1 MPSTDHPRTA
11 EWMTMIRRPPRRLV
25 DGFFF
30 VLAGLATLWLAL
42 LAAQDT
48 FHLGWRGLPLL
59 VVFWATLAYLALPRL
74 HRILTAIYV
83 PDYFIGRTRTSD
95 GLLGDPVNLA
105 LRGDEVSLHRAM
117 QAAGW
122 TRADEV
128 TLRSSLRIVTST
140 LARRSYDE
148 APVSPLLLF
157 GRQQD
162 FAYQQEVLGNPAR
175 RHHVRFW
182 RCPPGWPLPG
192 GTRVDWLA
200 AGTFDRAVGL
210 SLFTLQVT
218 HRIDENTDVERDHIV
233 RTLLDAGAGA
243 RMRVLR
249 DFSTG
254 YHARNGGG
262 DSIRTDG
269 DLPII
274 DLRPAAPATPAV
286 AAPAAPAIASAP
298 AGGVDAA
305 ATPPTHPTPPE
316 GSSAAD
322 PTGPDEADADA
333 WIARTAEERAA
344 GEVRKRTAYEPLA
357 LEDALDASSVEAVRR
372 HGRPATIVFGA
383 VVVFLRALATAA
395 IAWGLARTD
404 RSTLIRAIET
414 SGLGVT
420 DPAALAQSRAVL
432 VAATIAIAAV
442 SALLGVLLLRGSDLA
457 RLVLLGYAAATTVAA
472 FLAWWAGEPLISDLG
487 EFGVVA
493 LNVLILLAL
502 SGRPARAFT
511 LANRMP
517 QATPRPAA
525 AD

>member
-105 LRGDEVSLHRAM
+105 LRGDEVSLHRTM
-117 QAAGW
+117 RAAGW
-122 TRADEV
+122 TRADEI
-128 TLRSSLRIVTST
+128 TLRSSLHIVTST

-243 RMRVLR
+243 RVRVLR

-286 AAPAAPAIASAP
+286 AAPAAPAK
-298 AGGVDAA
+298 
-305 ATPPTHPTPPE
+305 E
-316 GSSAAD
+316 SSAAD
-322 PTGPDEADADA
+322 PTGPDEADTDA

>member
-1 MPSTDHPRTA
+1 
-11 EWMTMIRRPPRRLV
+11 
-25 DGFFF
+25 
-30 VLAGLATLWLAL
+30 
-42 LAAQDT
+42 
-48 FHLGWRGLPLL
+48 
-59 VVFWATLAYLALPRL
+59 
-74 HRILTAIYV
+74 
-83 PDYFIGRTRTSD
+83 
-95 GLLGDPVNLA
+95 
-105 LRGDEVSLHRAM
+105 
-117 QAAGW
+117 
-122 TRADEV
+122 
-128 TLRSSLRIVTST
+128 
-140 LARRSYDE
+140 
-148 APVSPLLLF
+148 
-157 GRQQD
+157 
-162 FAYQQEVLGNPAR
+162 
-175 RHHVRFW
+175 
-182 RCPPGWPLPG
+182 
-192 GTRVDWLA
+192 
-200 AGTFDRAVGL
+200 
-210 SLFTLQVT
+210 
-218 HRIDENTDVERDHIV
+218 
-233 RTLLDAGAGA
+233 
-243 RMRVLR
+243 
-249 DFSTG
+249 
-254 YHARNGGG
+254 
-262 DSIRTDG
+262 
-269 DLPII
+269 
-274 DLRPAAPATPAV
+274 
-286 AAPAAPAIASAP
+286 
-298 AGGVDAA
+298 
-305 ATPPTHPTPPE
+305 
-316 GSSAAD
+316 
-322 PTGPDEADADA
+322 
-333 WIARTAEERAA
+333 
-344 GEVRKRTAYEPLA
+344 VRKRTAYEPLA